1 MTDRGWGLSEQ
12 HLMPDAV
19 VAFVDGEL
27 TPTAWDRATA
37 HVAQARE
44 AVQEA
49 NNLAAPDWLVA
60 SLCRIPQ
67 DVDVPSTPDGLAVT
81 DDGQLVA
88 VQRPDRIGAL
98 GSSQPLGSS
107 PKLGEG
113 RAVLGWRIGKRTA
126 QGAGV
131 VVSGLVLGALAL
143 TNSGSSP
150 SATPREVPP
159 NDVRPALG
167 NDALDVP
174 SRAHLTGWAHVRW
187 TAHPP
192 THRPPPCS
200 VARPEWT
207 ARSRHS
213 RAARSGPAPR
223 SPI

>member
-27 TPTAWDRATA
+27 TATAWDRASS
-37 HVAQARE
+37 HVAKCPYCAAEVAAQRQARE

-60 SLCRIPQ
+60 SLRRIPQ
-67 DVDVPSTPDGLAVT
+67 DVEIPSTPDGLAMT

-88 VQRPDRIGAL
+88 VQRPDRAGAL

-113 RAVLGWRIGKRTA
+113 RAVLGWRLGRRTA

-143 TNSGSSP
+143 ANSGSSP
-150 SATPREVPP
+150 AATPSP
-159 NDVRPALG
+159 NDVRPAVFG
-167 NDALDVP
+167 NDAFDAMDLVP
-174 SRAHLTGWAHVRW
+174 AGMVMHDR
-187 TAHPP
+187 
-192 THRPPPCS
+192 
-200 VARPEWT
+200 
-207 ARSRHS
+207 
-213 RAARSGPAPR
+213 
-223 SPI
+223 